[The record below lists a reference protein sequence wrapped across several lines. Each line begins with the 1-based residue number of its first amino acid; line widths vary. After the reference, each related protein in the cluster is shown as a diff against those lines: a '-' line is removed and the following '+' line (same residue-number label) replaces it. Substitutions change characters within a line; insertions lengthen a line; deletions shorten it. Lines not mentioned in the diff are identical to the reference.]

1 MPVAGFIFD
10 IRTMHINLWSVF
22 KNVLLVTIASNEIKC
37 ADRIV
42 YETGIYEA
50 VVESARASECFFFSK
65 YWRGKIN
72 ILIGSDIA
80 I

>member
-1 MPVAGFIFD
+1 
-10 IRTMHINLWSVF
+10 MHINLWSVF
-22 KNVLLVTIASNEIKC
+22 KNELLVTIVSNEIKC

-50 VVESARASECFFFSK
+50 VVVSGRASECFFSSK
-65 YWRGKIN
+65 YWRAKNN
-72 ILIGSDIA
+72 IMIGSDIA